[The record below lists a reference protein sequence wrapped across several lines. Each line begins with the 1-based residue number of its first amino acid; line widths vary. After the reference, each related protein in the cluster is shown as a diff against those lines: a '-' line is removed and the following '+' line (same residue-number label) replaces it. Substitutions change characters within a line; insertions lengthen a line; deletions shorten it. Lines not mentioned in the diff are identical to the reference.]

1 METLVHPVAGDRMS
15 TLAVTAALAL
25 GIVIG
30 IVSGL
35 IGIGGGAFLVPALV
49 FLYGMSQIKAQG
61 TSVAT
66 LLLPIGIFAFWTY
79 YKAGHVDLKLA
90 MLIAVGFAV
99 GGWVGGLWAQHLSA
113 IVLRRSF
120 AALMII
126 LALKLAFTK

>member
-1 METLVHPVAGDRMS
+1 MS
-15 TLAVTAALAL
+15 ALAVAAALAL
-25 GIVIG
+25 GVAIG

-79 YKAGHVDLKLA
+79 YKAGHVDFKLA

-113 IVLRRSF
+113 VVLRRSF
-120 AALMII
+120 AALMIL